1 MSWVEK
7 GSTTSNERTFMIQ
20 SASDLATLPT
30 CDAGSFAFLEDVT
43 KMWQKG
49 IDGSWKQV
57 GGEDA

>member
-1 MSWVEK
+1 
-7 GSTTSNERTFMIQ
+7 MIQ

-57 GGEDA
+57 GGEDT